1 MKTFKNAKIYV
12 EGQGIVKTS
21 LTFGE
26 KILSIGG
33 TAKGEEIVLPND
45 AVVVPG
51 FIDEHIHGAGGCD
64 AMDANAQ
71 ALSTVARVVTAE
83 GTTSFLAT
91 TMTQSK
97 ENITKALQTVRQ
109 YSQSHDCNGA
119 KVIGVHL
126 EGPFISL
133 KHIGAQPKEY
143 VQTPCVELFDE
154 YYSASGNKIK
164 VVSLAPEEIGAD
176 KLIKHLAKNSVVVSI
191 GHTDAGFA
199 DVERAV
205 ANGASCVTHTYN
217 AQTGLHHR
225 EVGVV
230 GSAMLF
236 DELYTEIICDTI
248 HVSVPAIKLLV
259 KNKPHDKVILITD
272 SMRAKGLRDGESELG
287 GQTVYV
293 KDGQARLKDGT
304 LAGSVLKMN
313 VAVKNMVEK
322 VGVPFE
328 EAIDFATAN
337 PARNLGIYGEVGS
350 IAVGKRADL
359 TVLDSNYN
367 VLYTFVDGKNVYKA

>member
-1 MKTFKNAKIYV
+1 MILSVGEILADMIGENNGGNMQFSAYCGGAPFNMAVNAHLAGAKVGFIGRV
-12 EGQGIVKTS
+12 GNDPIGRFVTEQAAKAKLEMLDIQQDDERNTTIAFVT
-21 LTFGE
+21 LTNGERDFAFYRHDTADYHIDAE
-26 KILSIGG
+26 KIDFGGIKDLTTVHLGSLMLSED
-33 TAKGEEIVLPND
+33 KGRQVAEEIVAKTKQVGALLSFDMNFRMDIYKDFEEAKKSYQPFVMQAD
-45 AVVVPG
+45 ILK
-51 FIDEHIHGAGGCD
+51 FSEDELADYTDIAD
-64 AMDANAQ
+64 MDA
-71 ALSTVARVVTAE
+71 
-83 GTTSFLAT
+83 
-91 TMTQSK
+91 
-97 ENITKALQTVRQ
+97 
-109 YSQSHDCNGA
+109 
-119 KVIGVHL
+119 
-126 EGPFISL
+126 
-133 KHIGAQPKEY
+133 
-143 VQTPCVELFDE
+143 
-154 YYSASGNKIK
+154 
-164 VVSLAPEEIGAD
+164 
-176 KLIKHLAKNSVVVSI
+176 
-191 GHTDAGFA
+191 
-199 DVERAV
+199 AV
-205 ANGASCVTHTYN
+205 
-217 AQTGLHHR
+217 
-225 EVGVV
+225 
-230 GSAMLF
+230 
-236 DELYTEIICDTI
+236 